1 MNLLPKY
8 NDTHSCSGHRMR
20 NVWTPHF
27 VESPLGY
34 AEYDIDLTL
43 DGQVD
48 IYDNIQELSD
58 YVDIDNIV
66 KRYNNGEID
75 VLEKVQG
82 FYGDLTTMPVD
93 MRGIY
98 DLNAKGK
105 SLFDALPA
113 DVREQIGDYK
123 SFMALDNDRLSAL
136 FNLKPDYPKPS
147 ESEVNPDVAE
157 E

>member
-8 NDTHSCSGHRMR
+8 NDSVSRSGSRMR
-20 NVWTPHF
+20 RIWTPHF
-27 VESPLGY
+27 VDSKLGL
-34 AEYDIDLTL
+34 AEYDIDLTE
-43 DGQVD
+43 DGEIDVFD
-48 IYDNIQELSD
+48 AIQELSD

-82 FYGDLTTMPVD
+82 FYGDLTTLPVD

-98 DLNAKGK
+98 DLNSKGK
-105 SLFDALPA
+105 NLFDSLPA

-123 SFMALDNDRLSAL
+123 SFMTMAADKYNEIFKS
-136 FNLKPDYPKPS
+136 K
-147 ESEVNPDVAE
+147 ESEVIYDAAE

>member
-1 MNLLPKY
+1 
-8 NDTHSCSGHRMR
+8 MR
-20 NVWTPHF
+20 RIWTPHF
-27 VESPLGY
+27 VESKLGL
-34 AEYDIDLTL
+34 AEYDIDLSE
-43 DGQVD
+43 DGKID
-48 IYDNIQELSD
+48 TFDAIQELAD

-82 FYGDLTTMPVD
+82 FYGDLTTLPVD

-98 DLNAKGK
+98 DLNAQGK
-105 SLFDALPA
+105 NLFDSLPA

-123 SFMALDNDRLSAL
+123 SFMTMAAEKYNDIFES
-136 FNLKPDYPKPS
+136 K
-147 ESEVNPDVAE
+147 ESEVTEDALE

>member
-1 MNLLPKY
+1 MLPKY
-8 NDTHSCSGHRMR
+8 NDSVSNSGCRMR
-20 NVWTPHF
+20 RIWTPHF
-27 VESPLGY
+27 VDSRLGL
-34 AEYDIDLTL
+34 AEYEIDLTE

-48 IYDNIQELSD
+48 MYDAIQELSE

-82 FYGDLTTMPVD
+82 FYGDLTTLPVD

-98 DLNAKGK
+98 DLNAQGK
-105 SLFDALPA
+105 NLFDSLPS

-123 SFMALDNDRLSAL
+123 SFMTMAAEQYNDIFKS
-136 FNLKPDYPKPS
+136 K
-147 ESEVNPDVAE
+147 ESEEIEDASE

>member
-1 MNLLPKY
+1 MILLPKY
-8 NDTHSCSGHRMR
+8 NDTCSCSGSPMR
-20 NVWTPHF
+20 RIWTPHF
-27 VESPLGY
+27 VESKLGL
-34 AEYDIDLTL
+34 AEYEIDISE
-43 DGQVD
+43 DGEINTFD
-48 IYDNIQELSD
+48 AIQELSD

-82 FYGDLTTMPVD
+82 FYGDLTTLPID

-98 DLNAKGK
+98 DLNAQGK
-105 SLFDALPA
+105 NLFDSLPE

-123 SFMALDNDRLSAL
+123 SFMTMAADKYNDI
-136 FNLKPDYPKPS
+136 FKPNVK
-147 ESEVNPDVAE
+147 EVIDDAPE

>member
-1 MNLLPKY
+1 MLPKY
-8 NDTHSCSGHRMR
+8 NDVRSNSGCRMR
-20 NVWTPHF
+20 RIWTPHF
-27 VESPLGY
+27 VESKLGL
-34 AEYDIDLTL
+34 AEYDIDLTE
-43 DGQVD
+43 DGEID
-48 IYDNIQELSD
+48 TYEAIQELAD

-82 FYGDLTTMPVD
+82 FYGDLTTLPVD

-98 DLNAKGK
+98 DLNAQGK
-105 SLFDALPA
+105 NLFDSLPV

-123 SFMALDNDRLSAL
+123 SFMTMAAEKYIDIFKS
-136 FNLKPDYPKPS
+136 K
-147 ESEVNPDVAE
+147 ESEVNEDASE

>member
-1 MNLLPKY
+1 
-8 NDTHSCSGHRMR
+8 MR
-20 NVWTPHF
+20 RIWTPHF
-27 VESPLGY
+27 VESKLGL
-34 AEYDIDLTL
+34 AEYDIDLTE
-43 DGQVD
+43 DGEID
-48 IYDNIQELSD
+48 MFDAIQELSD

-82 FYGDLTTMPVD
+82 FYGDLTTLPVD

-98 DLNAKGK
+98 DLNAQGK
-105 SLFDALPA
+105 NLFDSLPE

-123 SFMALDNDRLSAL
+123 SFMTMAAEKYNDIFES
-136 FNLKPDYPKPS
+136 K
-147 ESEVNPDVAE
+147 ESEVTDDASE

>member
-8 NDTHSCSGHRMR
+8 NDSVSNSGSRMR
-20 NVWTPHF
+20 RIWTPHF
-27 VESPLGY
+27 VESRLGL
-34 AEYDIDLTL
+34 AEYEIDLSE
-43 DGQVD
+43 DGEVD
-48 IYDNIQELSD
+48 IYDAIQELSE

-82 FYGDLTTMPVD
+82 FYGDLTTLPVD

-98 DLNAKGK
+98 DLNAQGK
-105 SLFDALPA
+105 NLFDSLP
-113 DVREQIGDYK
+113 DEVREQIGDYK
-123 SFMALDNDRLSAL
+123 SFMTMAAEKYNEI
-136 FNLKPDYPKPS
+136 FIKK
-147 ESEVNPDVAE
+147 ESEVKDDAPE

>member
-1 MNLLPKY
+1 MLPKY
-8 NDTHSCSGHRMR
+8 NDTCSSSGSRMR
-20 NVWTPHF
+20 RIWTPHF
-27 VESPLGY
+27 VESRLGL
-34 AEYDIDLTL
+34 AEYEIDLSD
-43 DGQVD
+43 DGEID
-48 IYDNIQELSD
+48 MFDAIQELSD

-82 FYGDLTTMPVD
+82 FYGDLTTLPVD

-98 DLNAKGK
+98 DLNAQGK
-105 SLFDALPA
+105 NLFDSLPD

-123 SFMALDNDRLSAL
+123 SFMTMAADKYNEIFKSE
-136 FNLKPDYPKPS
+136 N
-147 ESEVNPDVAE
+147 ESEVIDDASE

>member
-8 NDTHSCSGHRMR
+8 NDSVSCSGCRTR
-20 NVWTPHF
+20 RIWTPHF
-27 VESPLGY
+27 VESKLGL
-34 AEYDIDLTL
+34 AEYSIELTEDGSIDIFDS
-43 DGQVD
+43 
-48 IYDNIQELSD
+48 IQELSD

-82 FYGDLTTMPVD
+82 FYGDLTTLPVD

-98 DLNAKGK
+98 DLNAQGK
-105 SLFDALPA
+105 NLFDSLPD

-123 SFMALDNDRLSAL
+123 SFMTMAVDKYNDI
-136 FNLKPDYPKPS
+136 FKPEEK
-147 ESEVNPDVAE
+147 EVIDDAAE

>member
-1 MNLLPKY
+1 MLPKY
-8 NDTHSCSGHRMR
+8 NDACSSSGSRKR
-20 NVWTPHF
+20 RIWTPHF
-27 VESPLGY
+27 IESRLGL
-34 AEYDIDLTL
+34 AEYEIDLSEE
-43 DGQVD
+43 GEVD
-48 IYDNIQELSD
+48 TFDAIQQLSD

-82 FYGDLTTMPVD
+82 FYGDLTTLPVD

-98 DLNAKGK
+98 DLNAQGK
-105 SLFDALPA
+105 NLFDSLPE

-123 SFMALDNDRLSAL
+123 SFMTMAAEKYNDI
-136 FNLKPDYPKPS
+136 FKPE
-147 ESEVNPDVAE
+147 ESEVKEDVAE